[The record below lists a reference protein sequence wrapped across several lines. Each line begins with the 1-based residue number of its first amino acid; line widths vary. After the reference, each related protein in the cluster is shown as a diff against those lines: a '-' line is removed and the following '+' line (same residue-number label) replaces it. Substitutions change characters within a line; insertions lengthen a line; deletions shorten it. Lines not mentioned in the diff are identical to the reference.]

1 MESKLGN
8 RHNALRRSKDFTMRS
23 SLRCAIFVG
32 YALLASSLWASSVQA
47 LALRTEQIKT
57 MQQLVTELEK
67 SHYNQLKYDDSLAA
81 QHLNE
86 YIDALDPRKLYF
98 TAKEIEQFKARSE
111 GLDDEVKR
119 GELVTITD
127 LFSAYHDR
135 RLQRLRDL
143 VDYLPSKIA
152 QLDFS
157 KDESIIVDAD
167 RISWAT
173 STEELRGRWRKQFKS
188 DVLNL
193 KLTDKPLDDIVDTL
207 QKRYAYQLKSA
218 EQVTE
223 TDVFSVYANAL
234 TSLYDPHTSYFS
246 PRRTENFNIEMSLSL
261 EGIGALLQQDQDYTK
276 VSRVIPKGPADKQG
290 ELQPSDRIVGV
301 AQGSSGEMID
311 VVGWRLDE
319 VVNLIRG
326 EKGSTVR
333 LEVIPADQYA
343 SGERREIVI
352 VRNEVKLEE
361 QAATSTIIDVERN
374 GRALRI
380 GVIDLPTFYIDF
392 DALNRGDPE
401 YRSTTRDVSRL
412 LSELEAEAV
421 DAVLLDLR
429 DNGGGSLRE
438 ANELTSLFIEYGP
451 SVQIRHSSE
460 QVWRDGKRRKSAFY
474 DGPMGV
480 IVNRLSASASEI
492 FAGAI
497 QDYGRGLIIGT
508 QSFGKGTVQ
517 TLKPLAEGQLKITE
531 SKFYRISGD
540 STQHRGI
547 EPDVTLPVMYNPEE
561 LGESTLDYA
570 LPWDQINAI
579 RHPLYGDLSSVIPEL
594 IEASQS
600 RQMSDPKMLL
610 LQEQIALAGAESDI
624 ETISLNLEQR
634 LADRD
639 RKRALWLA
647 LENKQ
652 RALEGEEP
660 LAQWTEDDDEDTPPE
675 PAQDAEPINPSKDV
689 LLAESIDVMA
699 DALTVDRRIEPA
711 KQVGFR

>member
-1 MESKLGN
+1 
-8 RHNALRRSKDFTMRS
+8 MRS

-32 YALLASSLWASSVQA
+32 CALLASSLWASSVQA

-234 TSLYDPHTSYFS
+234 TSLYDQHTSYFS
-246 PRRTENFNIEMSLSL
+246 HRRTENFNIEMSLSL

>member
-1 MESKLGN
+1 
-8 RHNALRRSKDFTMRS
+8 MRS

-32 YALLASSLWASSVQA
+32 CALLASSLWASSVQA

-135 RLQRLRDL
+135 RLQRLKDL

>member
-1 MESKLGN
+1 
-8 RHNALRRSKDFTMRS
+8 MRS
-23 SLRCAIFVG
+23 TLRCATFIG
-32 YALLASSLWASSVQA
+32 CICLASSLWASSVEA
-47 LALRTEQIKT
+47 MALRAEQIKT
-57 MQQLVTELEK
+57 MQQLVAELEK

-98 TAKEIEQFKARSE
+98 TAKEIEQFKTRSE
-111 GLDDEVKR
+111 GLDDEAKL
-119 GELVTITD
+119 GELVTITE
-127 LFSAYHDR
+127 LFSTYHER

-143 VDYLPSKIA
+143 VEDLPSKIA

-157 KDESIIVDAD
+157 KDEYIIVEAD
-167 RISWAT
+167 RLSWAS
-173 STEELRGRWRKQFKS
+173 STEELQERWRKQFKN

-193 KLTDKPLDDIVDTL
+193 KLSDKPLDDIAETL

-218 EQVTE
+218 EQVNE

-234 TSLYDPHTSYFS
+234 TSLFDPHTSYFS

-301 AQGSSGEMID
+301 AQGSSGEMVD

-361 QAATSTIIDVERN
+361 QAATSTIIDVERE

-412 LSELEAEAV
+412 LSELEAEGV

-460 QVWRDGKRRKSAFY
+460 QVWRDGKRRKSTFY
-474 DGPMGV
+474 EGPMGV

-540 STQHRGI
+540 STQHRGV
-547 EPDVTLPVMYNPEE
+547 EPDVTLPVIYNPDE
-561 LGESTLDYA
+561 LGESTLDFA

-579 RHPLYGDLSSVIPEL
+579 RHPLYGDLSSVIPDL

-600 RQMSDPKMLL
+600 RQMSHPKMLL
-610 LQEQIALAGAESDI
+610 LQEQIALASAESDI

-634 LADRD
+634 LAERD
-639 RKRALWLA
+639 RRRALWLA

-660 LAQWTEDDDEDTPPE
+660 LAQWSEDADEDSAPE
-675 PAQDAEPINPSKDV
+675 PTQDPEPINPAKDV
-689 LLAESIDVMA
+689 LLAESIEIMA
-699 DALTVDRRIEPA
+699 DALTVEQRIEPA

>member
-1 MESKLGN
+1 
-8 RHNALRRSKDFTMRS
+8 MRS

-32 YALLASSLWASSVQA
+32 CALLASSLWASSVQA

-508 QSFGKGTVQ
+508 KSFGKGTVQ

>member
-1 MESKLGN
+1 
-8 RHNALRRSKDFTMRS
+8 MRS

-32 YALLASSLWASSVQA
+32 CALLASSLWASSVQA

>member
-1 MESKLGN
+1 
-8 RHNALRRSKDFTMRS
+8 MRS

-32 YALLASSLWASSVQA
+32 CALLASSLWASSVQA

-173 STEELRGRWRKQFKS
+173 STEELRGRLRKQFKS

-517 TLKPLAEGQLKITE
+517 YK
-531 SKFYRISGD
+531 
-540 STQHRGI
+540 H
-547 EPDVTLPVMYNPEE
+547 
-561 LGESTLDYA
+561 
-570 LPWDQINAI
+570 
-579 RHPLYGDLSSVIPEL
+579 
-594 IEASQS
+594 
-600 RQMSDPKMLL
+600 
-610 LQEQIALAGAESDI
+610 
-624 ETISLNLEQR
+624 
-634 LADRD
+634 
-639 RKRALWLA
+639 
-647 LENKQ
+647 
-652 RALEGEEP
+652 
-660 LAQWTEDDDEDTPPE
+660 
-675 PAQDAEPINPSKDV
+675 
-689 LLAESIDVMA
+689 
-699 DALTVDRRIEPA
+699 
-711 KQVGFR
+711 

>member
-1 MESKLGN
+1 
-8 RHNALRRSKDFTMRS
+8 MRS

-32 YALLASSLWASSVQA
+32 CALLASSLWASSVQA

-143 VDYLPSKIA
+143 VDYLHSKIA

-699 DALTVDRRIEPA
+699 DSLTVDRRIEPA

>member
-1 MESKLGN
+1 
-8 RHNALRRSKDFTMRS
+8 MRS

-32 YALLASSLWASSVQA
+32 CALLASSLWASSVQA

-660 LAQWTEDDDEDTPPE
+660 LAQWTEDEDEDTPPE

>member
-1 MESKLGN
+1 
-8 RHNALRRSKDFTMRS
+8 MRS
-23 SLRCAIFVG
+23 SLRCAIFIG
-32 YALLASSLWASSVQA
+32 CALLASSLWASSVQA
-47 LALRTEQIKT
+47 LALRAEQIKT

-143 VDYLPSKIA
+143 VDDLPSKIA

-157 KDESIIVDAD
+157 KDESIIVDAN

-173 STEELRGRWRKQFKS
+173 STEELQERWRKQFKS

-517 TLKPLAEGQLKITE
+517 TLKPLVEGQLKITE

-570 LPWDQINAI
+570 LPWDQINPI

-610 LQEQIALAGAESDI
+610 LQEQIALAGAESNI

-689 LLAESIDVMA
+689 LLAESIEVMA

>member
-1 MESKLGN
+1 
-8 RHNALRRSKDFTMRS
+8 MRS

-32 YALLASSLWASSVQA
+32 CALLASSLWASSVQA

-610 LQEQIALAGAESDI
+610 LQEQIAIAGAESDI

>member
-1 MESKLGN
+1 
-8 RHNALRRSKDFTMRS
+8 MRS

-32 YALLASSLWASSVQA
+32 CALLVSSLWASSVQA

-301 AQGSSGEMID
+301 AQCSSGEMID

>member
-1 MESKLGN
+1 M
-8 RHNALRRSKDFTMRS
+8 
-23 SLRCAIFVG
+23 
-32 YALLASSLWASSVQA
+32 
-47 LALRTEQIKT
+47 
-57 MQQLVTELEK
+57 
-67 SHYNQLKYDDSLAA
+67 
-81 QHLNE
+81 
-86 YIDALDPRKLYF
+86 
-98 TAKEIEQFKARSE
+98 
-111 GLDDEVKR
+111 
-119 GELVTITD
+119 TITD

>member
-1 MESKLGN
+1 
-8 RHNALRRSKDFTMRS
+8 MRS

-32 YALLASSLWASSVQA
+32 CALLASSLWASSVQA

-173 STEELRGRWRKQFKS
+173 STEGLRGRWRKQFKS

-699 DALTVDRRIEPA
+699 DALTVGRRIEPA

>member
-1 MESKLGN
+1 
-8 RHNALRRSKDFTMRS
+8 MRS

-32 YALLASSLWASSVQA
+32 CALLASSLWASSVQA

-246 PRRTENFNIEMSLSL
+246 PRRNENFNIEMSLSL

-474 DGPMGV
+474 DGPMCV

>member
-1 MESKLGN
+1 M
-8 RHNALRRSKDFTMRS
+8 
-23 SLRCAIFVG
+23 
-32 YALLASSLWASSVQA
+32 
-47 LALRTEQIKT
+47 
-57 MQQLVTELEK
+57 
-67 SHYNQLKYDDSLAA
+67 
-81 QHLNE
+81 
-86 YIDALDPRKLYF
+86 
-98 TAKEIEQFKARSE
+98 
-111 GLDDEVKR
+111 
-119 GELVTITD
+119 TITD

-600 RQMSDPKMLL
+600 RQMSDTKMLL

-711 KQVGFR
+711 KQVVFR

>member
-1 MESKLGN
+1 
-8 RHNALRRSKDFTMRS
+8 MRS

-32 YALLASSLWASSVQA
+32 CALLASSLWASSVQA
-47 LALRTEQIKT
+47 LALRAEQIKT

-67 SHYNQLKYDDSLAA
+67 SHYKQLKYDDSLAA

-143 VDYLPSKIA
+143 VDDLPSKIA

-167 RISWAT
+167 RITWAT
-173 STEELRGRWRKQFKS
+173 STEELQERWRKQFKS

-301 AQGSSGEMID
+301 AQGNSGEIID

-333 LEVIPADQYA
+333 LEVIPADQYS

-374 GRALRI
+374 GRTLRI

-579 RHPLYGDLSSVIPEL
+579 RHPLYGDLSAVIPEL

-639 RKRALWLA
+639 RKRGLWLA

-660 LAQWTEDDDEDTPPE
+660 LAQWTEDDNEDTPPE
-675 PAQDAEPINPSKDV
+675 PAQDAEPINPSKDI

>member
-1 MESKLGN
+1 
-8 RHNALRRSKDFTMRS
+8 
-23 SLRCAIFVG
+23 
-32 YALLASSLWASSVQA
+32 VQA

-497 QDYGRGLIIGT
+497 QDYERGLIIGT

-699 DALTVDRRIEPA
+699 DALTVGRRIEPA

>member
-1 MESKLGN
+1 MKLNGASPPVDRN
-8 RHNALRRSKDFTMRS
+8 SGQRLAQNTVAAQKARGLELDRPGAQLEPVNIKRTRFGKLVD
-23 SLRCAIFVG
+23 SLRCFACAQKSRTSQLSTFQD
-32 YALLASSLWASSVQA
+32 SVVSA
-47 LALRTEQIKT
+47 RKT
-57 MQQLVTELEK
+57 TADGW
-67 SHYNQLKYDDSLAA
+67 N
-81 QHLNE
+81 LNF
-86 YIDALDPRKLYF
+86 R
-98 TAKEIEQFKARSE
+98 
-111 GLDDEVKR
+111 
-119 GELVTITD
+119 
-127 LFSAYHDR
+127 
-135 RLQRLRDL
+135 
-143 VDYLPSKIA
+143 
-152 QLDFS
+152 
-157 KDESIIVDAD
+157 DESGQAKFAD
-167 RISWAT
+167 HLA
-173 STEELRGRWRKQFKS
+173 
-188 DVLNL
+188 
-193 KLTDKPLDDIVDTL
+193 KLQSHFPILDSI
-207 QKRYAYQLKSA
+207 
-218 EQVTE
+218 
-223 TDVFSVYANAL
+223 
-234 TSLYDPHTSYFS
+234 
-246 PRRTENFNIEMSLSL
+246 SLS
-261 EGIGALLQQDQDYTK
+261 EQEHSAHFPFTK
-276 VSRVIPKGPADKQG
+276 
-290 ELQPSDRIVGV
+290 
-301 AQGSSGEMID
+301 
-311 VVGWRLDE
+311 
-319 VVNLIRG
+319 
-326 EKGSTVR
+326 
-333 LEVIPADQYA
+333 Y
-343 SGERREIVI
+343 
-352 VRNEVKLEE
+352 
-361 QAATSTIIDVERN
+361 
-374 GRALRI
+374 
-380 GVIDLPTFYIDF
+380 
-392 DALNRGDPE
+392 
-401 YRSTTRDVSRL
+401 
-412 LSELEAEAV
+412 
-421 DAVLLDLR
+421 
-429 DNGGGSLRE
+429 
-438 ANELTSLFIEYGP
+438 ELTSLFIEYGP

>member
-1 MESKLGN
+1 
-8 RHNALRRSKDFTMRS
+8 MRS

-32 YALLASSLWASSVQA
+32 CALLASSLWASSVQA

-438 ANELTSLFIEYGP
+438 ANELTSLFIEYCP

-474 DGPMGV
+474 DGPMCV

-699 DALTVDRRIEPA
+699 DALTVDLRIEPA

>member
-1 MESKLGN
+1 
-8 RHNALRRSKDFTMRS
+8 
-23 SLRCAIFVG
+23 
-32 YALLASSLWASSVQA
+32 VQA

-699 DALTVDRRIEPA
+699 DALTVGRRIEPA

>member
-1 MESKLGN
+1 
-8 RHNALRRSKDFTMRS
+8 MRS

-32 YALLASSLWASSVQA
+32 CALLASSLWASSVQA

-699 DALTVDRRIEPA
+699 DALTVGRRIEPA

>member
-1 MESKLGN
+1 
-8 RHNALRRSKDFTMRS
+8 MRS

-32 YALLASSLWASSVQA
+32 CALLASSLWASSVQA
-47 LALRTEQIKT
+47 LALRAEQIKT

-143 VDYLPSKIA
+143 VDDLPSKIA

-167 RISWAT
+167 RITWAT
-173 STEELRGRWRKQFKS
+173 STEELQERWRKQFKS

-301 AQGSSGEMID
+301 AQGNSGEMID

-374 GRALRI
+374 GRTLRI

-570 LPWDQINAI
+570 LPWDQINPI
-579 RHPLYGDLSSVIPEL
+579 RHPLYGDLSLVIPEL

>member
-1 MESKLGN
+1 
-8 RHNALRRSKDFTMRS
+8 MRS

-32 YALLASSLWASSVQA
+32 CALLASSLWASSVQA

-474 DGPMGV
+474 DDGPMGV

>member
-1 MESKLGN
+1 
-8 RHNALRRSKDFTMRS
+8 MRS
-23 SLRCAIFVG
+23 SLRCAILIG
-32 YALLASSLWASSVQA
+32 CALLASSLWASSVQA
-47 LALRTEQIKT
+47 LALRAEQIKT

-81 QHLNE
+81 QHLSE

-143 VDYLPSKIA
+143 VDDLSSKIA

-173 STEELRGRWRKQFKS
+173 STEELQERWRKQFKN

-193 KLTDKPLDDIVDTL
+193 KLTDKPLADIADTL

-374 GRALRI
+374 GRTLRI

-412 LSELEAEAV
+412 LSELEAEGV

-474 DGPMGV
+474 EGPMGV

-517 TLKPLAEGQLKITE
+517 TLKPLVEGQLKITE

-547 EPDVTLPVMYNPEE
+547 EPDVTLPVMYNPAE
-561 LGESTLDYA
+561 LGESALDYA

-579 RHPLYGDLSSVIPEL
+579 RHPLYGDLSPVIPEL
-594 IEASQS
+594 IEASQR
-600 RQMSDPKMLL
+600 RQMSHPKMLL

-634 LADRD
+634 MADRD

-660 LAQWTEDDDEDTPPE
+660 LAQWTEDDDENTPPE
-675 PAQDAEPINPSKDV
+675 PTQDAEPINPNKDA
-689 LLAESIDVMA
+689 LLAESIEVMA
-699 DALTVDRRIEPA
+699 DALTVERRIEPA

>member
-1 MESKLGN
+1 
-8 RHNALRRSKDFTMRS
+8 MRS

-32 YALLASSLWASSVQA
+32 CALLASSLWASSVQA

-173 STEELRGRWRKQFKS
+173 STEELRGRRRKQFKS

-711 KQVGFR
+711 KQVVFR

>member
-1 MESKLGN
+1 
-8 RHNALRRSKDFTMRS
+8 MRS

-32 YALLASSLWASSVQA
+32 CALLASSLWASSVQA

-438 ANELTSLFIEYGP
+438 ANELTCLFIEYGP

>member
-1 MESKLGN
+1 
-8 RHNALRRSKDFTMRS
+8 MRS

-32 YALLASSLWASSVQA
+32 CALLASSLWASSVQA

-143 VDYLPSKIA
+143 VDDLPSKIA

-167 RISWAT
+167 RITWAT
-173 STEELRGRWRKQFKS
+173 STEELQERWRKQFKN

-193 KLTDKPLDDIVDTL
+193 KLTDKPLADIADTL

>member
-1 MESKLGN
+1 M
-8 RHNALRRSKDFTMRS
+8 
-23 SLRCAIFVG
+23 
-32 YALLASSLWASSVQA
+32 
-47 LALRTEQIKT
+47 
-57 MQQLVTELEK
+57 
-67 SHYNQLKYDDSLAA
+67 
-81 QHLNE
+81 
-86 YIDALDPRKLYF
+86 
-98 TAKEIEQFKARSE
+98 
-111 GLDDEVKR
+111 
-119 GELVTITD
+119 
-127 LFSAYHDR
+127 
-135 RLQRLRDL
+135 
-143 VDYLPSKIA
+143 
-152 QLDFS
+152 
-157 KDESIIVDAD
+157 
-167 RISWAT
+167 
-173 STEELRGRWRKQFKS
+173 RGRWRKQFKS

>member
-1 MESKLGN
+1 
-8 RHNALRRSKDFTMRS
+8 MRS
-23 SLRCAIFVG
+23 SLRCAILIG
-32 YALLASSLWASSVQA
+32 CALLASSLWASSVQA
-47 LALRTEQIKT
+47 LALRAEQIKT

-81 QHLNE
+81 QHLSE

-143 VDYLPSKIA
+143 VDDLSSKIA

-173 STEELRGRWRKQFKS
+173 STEELQERWRKQFKN

-193 KLTDKPLDDIVDTL
+193 KLTDKPLADIADTL

-374 GRALRI
+374 GRTLRI

-412 LSELEAEAV
+412 LSELEAEGV

-474 DGPMGV
+474 EGPMGV

-517 TLKPLAEGQLKITE
+517 TLKPLVEGQLKITE

-547 EPDVTLPVMYNPEE
+547 EPDVTLPVMYNPAE
-561 LGESTLDYA
+561 LGESALDYA

-579 RHPLYGDLSSVIPEL
+579 RHPLYGDLSPVIPEL
-594 IEASQS
+594 IEASQR
-600 RQMSDPKMLL
+600 RQMSHPKMLL

-634 LADRD
+634 MADRD

-660 LAQWTEDDDEDTPPE
+660 LAQWTEDDDENTPPK
-675 PAQDAEPINPSKDV
+675 PTQDAEPINPNKDA
-689 LLAESIDVMA
+689 LLAESIEVMA
-699 DALTVDRRIEPA
+699 DALTVERRIEPA

>member
-1 MESKLGN
+1 
-8 RHNALRRSKDFTMRS
+8 MRS
-23 SLRCAIFVG
+23 SLRCAILIG
-32 YALLASSLWASSVQA
+32 CALLASSLWASSVQA
-47 LALRTEQIKT
+47 LALRAEQIKT

-81 QHLNE
+81 QHLSE

-143 VDYLPSKIA
+143 VDDLSSKIA

-173 STEELRGRWRKQFKS
+173 STEELQERWRKQFKN

-193 KLTDKPLDDIVDTL
+193 KLTDKPLADIADTL

-374 GRALRI
+374 GRTLRI

-412 LSELEAEAV
+412 LSELEAEGV

-474 DGPMGV
+474 EGPMGV

-547 EPDVTLPVMYNPEE
+547 EPDVTLPVMYNPAE
-561 LGESTLDYA
+561 LGESALDYA

-579 RHPLYGDLSSVIPEL
+579 RHPLYGDLSPVIPEL
-594 IEASQS
+594 IEASQR
-600 RQMSDPKMLL
+600 RQMSHPKMLL

-634 LADRD
+634 MADRD

-660 LAQWTEDDDEDTPPE
+660 LAQWTEDDDENTPPE
-675 PAQDAEPINPSKDV
+675 PTQDAEPINPNKDA
-689 LLAESIDVMA
+689 LLAESIEVMA
-699 DALTVDRRIEPA
+699 DALTVERRIEPA

>member
-1 MESKLGN
+1 
-8 RHNALRRSKDFTMRS
+8 MRS

-32 YALLASSLWASSVQA
+32 CALLASSLWASSVQA

-193 KLTDKPLDDIVDTL
+193 TLTDKPLDDIVDTL

>member
-1 MESKLGN
+1 
-8 RHNALRRSKDFTMRS
+8 MRS

-32 YALLASSLWASSVQA
+32 CALLASSLWASSVQA

-392 DALNRGDPE
+392 DALNSGDPE

>member
-1 MESKLGN
+1 
-8 RHNALRRSKDFTMRS
+8 MRS

-32 YALLASSLWASSVQA
+32 CALLASSLWASSVQA

-438 ANELTSLFIEYGP
+438 ANELTSLFIEYCP

>member
-1 MESKLGN
+1 
-8 RHNALRRSKDFTMRS
+8 MRS

-32 YALLASSLWASSVQA
+32 CALLASSLWASSVQA
-47 LALRTEQIKT
+47 LALRAEQIKT

-143 VDYLPSKIA
+143 VDDLPSKIA

-167 RISWAT
+167 RITWAT
-173 STEELRGRWRKQFKS
+173 STEELQERWRKQFKS

-301 AQGSSGEMID
+301 AQGNSGEMID

-374 GRALRI
+374 GRTIRI

-570 LPWDQINAI
+570 LPWDQINPI

-660 LAQWTEDDDEDTPPE
+660 LAQWTEDDNEDTPPE

>member
-1 MESKLGN
+1 
-8 RHNALRRSKDFTMRS
+8 MRS

-32 YALLASSLWASSVQA
+32 CALLASSLWASSVQA

-67 SHYNQLKYDDSLAA
+67 SHYNKLKYDDSLAA

-127 LFSAYHDR
+127 LFSAYHDS

-167 RISWAT
+167 HISWAT